1 MTFRVQRS
9 TAGRGV
15 VLMLSGDIATDCASE
30 LHALVEA
37 EGDQPLVLDL
47 REVAVVD
54 RAGVLLLGHSESCG
68 ATLTN
73 CPSYVREWIER
84 ERDAADEQ
92 RKPHMRRDLTTSA
105 KRR

>member
-9 TAGRGV
+9 TAGGGV
-15 VLMLSGDIATDCASE
+15 VLMLSGDIAADCASD
-30 LHALVEA
+30 LYALVEA

-73 CPSYVREWIER
+73 CPAYVREWIER
-84 ERDAADEQ
+84 ERDAADVQ
-92 RKPHMRRDLTTSA
+92 RKQQEG
-105 KRR
+105 